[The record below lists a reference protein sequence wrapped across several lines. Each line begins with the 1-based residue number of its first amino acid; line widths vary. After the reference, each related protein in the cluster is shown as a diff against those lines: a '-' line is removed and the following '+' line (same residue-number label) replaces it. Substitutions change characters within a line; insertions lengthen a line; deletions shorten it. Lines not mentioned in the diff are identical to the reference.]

1 LKTEVRKMVK
11 SFTRESSKETILILV
26 SNKKTLPPLGDHHGI
41 VDLIDHPIRLLLDQ
55 ENIKVISFWDNRLKN
70 LIYDPSIYY
79 HADSRYK
86 NVFSF
91 IPYRVRKKIF
101 RVANPEICSRYFH
114 ALQIAK
120 KIRPTFIITHVD
132 LKLALL
138 AAKFLPHSKHVY
150 YYHGSILHNNI
161 NFQQW
166 NELETRFDGIVF
178 ITKSVVEGLKAKF
191 GQCNI
196 PYRVILNAIDLE
208 WAHPEKRNALREV
221 ARRQWRI
228 RPEEILI
235 IYAGRL
241 QPTKGLMP
249 LVKGFL
255 NAYQKNP
262 KLRLVIAG
270 DPARETY
277 GNFQLVDELKKLSSH
292 LPDYVVQYP
301 GWLDRE
307 NLQFLYSAADIS
319 VLLSM
324 PEEGEANSLFLME
337 SMGFGIPCIATR
349 VGGNPEVIEDT
360 GILID
365 PLNAEQELSRALEVL
380 SSSSIREQ
388 FGQKAAERA
397 HSFFSYQRVAD
408 ELLDFINSLRLT

>member
-1 LKTEVRKMVK
+1 MVK

-26 SNKKTLPPLGDHHGI
+26 GSYKKTLPPLGDHHGI
-41 VDLIDHPIRLLLDQ
+41 VDLIYYPVRLLL
-55 ENIKVISFWDNRLKN
+55 NRGNVKVISFWDNRLRN

-79 HADSRYK
+79 HTDSRYK

-101 RVANPEICSRYFH
+101 RVANPEECAYYFH

-120 KIRPTFIITHVD
+120 KIRPAFIITHVD
-132 LKLALL
+132 WKLALL
-138 AAKFLPHSKHVY
+138 AARILPQSKHIY
-150 YYHGSILHNNI
+150 YYHGSVLYNKIG
-161 NFQQW
+161 FQQW
-166 NELETRFDGIVF
+166 NELETRLDGIVF
-178 ITKSVVEGLKAKF
+178 ITKSVVEGLKAKY

-208 WAHPEKRNALREV
+208 WAHPEKRNALREA

-241 QPTKGLMP
+241 QPAKGLMP

-255 NAYQKNP
+255 NAYQQNP
-262 KLRLVIAG
+262 QLRLVIAG

-277 GNFQLVDELKKLSSH
+277 GNFQFVDELKKLSSH

-408 ELLDFINSLRLT
+408 ELLEFINSLRLT